1 MIPAKK
7 KAFTLTE
14 LLVVVVVIGVLAAV
28 VLPKFNKVVET
39 RKTTEAEEVM
49 AAVRTEQEKRC
60 ALDKQYVQDLSQLS
74 DIIPNTDTKNFTYV
88 ATATGIK
95 AHSKGKYGY
104 TLQMPSYQDGRLCC
118 DDADC
123 AKLNKDYPS
132 CSSLRSRADY
142 LSGAE
147 CQGEVADDGVKDCTA
162 ARPSNTQACP
172 NGCGVQ
178 TRTVTCNTST
188 GVWETGAWSGACE
201 CSCSG
206 VAPANSQPCSNGC
219 GTQTRTV
226 DCDTSTG
233 EWVTGAWTGEC
244 KCNTCPEPKPATMQ
258 TCNECGTQLRTVT
271 CDETTGQWSVGE
283 WGECS
288 MQPEDCCVPGRVYK
302 GPAGGQS
309 DTCDGDSLAKFEEA
323 GLASAVK
330 KVCYDVYRLQYFSIL
345 RSLERNLVD
354 AFLMSPSFESGRK
367 PGIGHSDNFFE
378 RGESRRHHEDVGIVV
393 LLDKSGDVRVPGQS
407 CAYALMLVQ
416 GNGHTVPRSA
426 HGDAFV
432 HLPAFHG

>member
-39 RKTTEAEEVM
+39 RKTTEAEELM
-49 AAVRTEQEKRC
+49 AAVRTEQERHC

-330 KVCYDVYRLQYFSIL
+330 KVCYDVYRLQYFSGGSSGCSGGAPVCRPPKEL
-345 RSLERNLVD
+345 VCSNGSFVCVDSSQVGQGSYTPVDTSGLGQHNVEDLVD
-354 AFLMSPSFESGRK
+354 EVTLCPSHDTTTL
-367 PGIGHSDNFFE
+367 PG
-378 RGESRRHHEDVGIVV
+378 VGVGG
-393 LLDKSGDVRVPGQS
+393 L
-407 CAYALMLVQ
+407 
-416 GNGHTVPRSA
+416 H
-426 HGDAFV
+426 
-432 HLPAFHG
+432 